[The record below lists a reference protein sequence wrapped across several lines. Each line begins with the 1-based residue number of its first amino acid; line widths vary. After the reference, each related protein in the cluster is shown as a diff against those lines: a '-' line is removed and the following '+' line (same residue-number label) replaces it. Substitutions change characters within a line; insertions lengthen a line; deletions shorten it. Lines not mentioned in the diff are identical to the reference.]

1 MKKYTGK
8 SKFQKIKE
16 NSVPYLLV
24 LPAFAFVAFIL
35 WFSVIYGIRM
45 SFYQI
50 ELGIPGEPFVGLDN
64 WVNLFG
70 ESRFQNS
77 FKLSLIFVA
86 GSVGLGFLLSFSF
99 ALGLKKVKLFS
110 VGFQG
115 LALIPYLVS
124 GIATA
129 IIYRFLFARGVGF
142 VNQILLILGVGR
154 IEFLSVPHLAM
165 IVAILANVW
174 FIVPFSTLILLG
186 GLQSIDPNL
195 IEAAIVN
202 GATKMDILRKIT
214 IPLIKP
220 MIGIA
225 MVWMSFASF
234 NMFDVIL
241 PLTGGG
247 PGRATEVLALYMYR
261 LGFDS
266 LRYSD
271 GAVVMG
277 VILIAN
283 VITSV
288 VFLRIFRSEV

>member
-8 SKFQKIKE
+8 STLKKIKE

-35 WFSVIYGIRM
+35 WFSVLYGIRM

-64 WVNLFG
+64 WFNLLS

-77 FKLSLIFVA
+77 FRLSLIFVA

-142 VNQILLILGVGR
+142 VNHILVLLGIGR
-154 IEFLSVPHLAM
+154 IEFLGTSHLAM

-202 GATKMDILRKIT
+202 GASKIDILRKIT

-261 LGFDS
+261 LGFNM

-283 VITSV
+283 LITSV
-288 VFLRIFRSEV
+288 LFLRIFRSEV